1 MNPENIINL
10 EQHPIQ
16 ESDYSKSCKD
26 QLDSTGALVMED
38 FLNPDTVEFLQN
50 EAREVRPLAYFC
62 HQNHNAYLLDP
73 DPDFPAEHIRNLEQ
87 VSDKGCITHDQVP
100 ENSLLRT
107 LYEWP
112 DFRNF
117 LKQVLGEPV
126 FPYADTLSSINI
138 NYYEQGQQLGW
149 HFDNAS
155 FAVTL
160 MLQSPGQGGEFEY
173 REMVRNCEKDDW
185 AFADTEAVIK
195 GKLQPKTLAIG
206 DGSLVLF
213 RGRNSLHRVAPVV
226 SEHARILV
234 TLNFNTEPGIMLS
247 ELARMAFFGRIE

>member
-38 FLNPDTVEFLQN
+38 FLNSDTVESLQA

-73 DPDFPAEHIRNLEQ
+73 DPDFPQEHIRNLEQ

-112 DFRNF
+112 DFRKF

-173 REMVRNCEKDDW
+173 REKVRNSEKSDSG
-185 AFADTEAVIK
+185 FADTEAVIK
-195 GKLQPKTLAIG
+195 GKLLPKTLAMSEG
-206 DGSLVLF
+206 TLVLF
-213 RGRNSLHRVAPVV
+213 RGRNSLHRVAPVA

-247 ELARMAFFGRIE
+247 ELARMAFFGRLA

>member
-26 QLDSTGALVMED
+26 QLDVGGALVMKK
-38 FLNPDTVEFLQN
+38 FLTHETVKSLQA

-73 DPDFPAEHIRNLEQ
+73 DPDFPTEHIRNLEQ

-107 LYEWP
+107 IYEWP
-112 DFRNF
+112 DFRKF

-173 REMVRNCEKDDW
+173 REKVRNSEKGDS

-247 ELARMAFFGRIE
+247 ELARMAFFGRLV

>member
-38 FLNPDTVEFLQN
+38 FLNSDTVESLQA

-73 DPDFPAEHIRNLEQ
+73 DPDFPQEHIRNLEQ

-112 DFRNF
+112 DFRVF
-117 LKQVLGEPV
+117 LESVLDVPI

-138 NYYEQGQQLGW
+138 NYYERGQQLGW
-149 HFDNAS
+149 HYDNAS

-173 REMVRNCEKDDW
+173 REKVRNSEKSDSG
-185 AFADTEAVIK
+185 FADTEAVIK
-195 GKLQPKTLAIG
+195 GKRQPKTLAMR
-206 DGSLVLF
+206 DGALVLF
-213 RGRNSLHRVAPVV
+213 RGRNSLHRVAPVA

-247 ELARMAFFGRIE
+247 ELARMAFFGRLA

>member
-38 FLNPDTVEFLQN
+38 FLNSDTVESLQA

-73 DPDFPAEHIRNLEQ
+73 DPDFPQEHIRNLEQ

-112 DFRNF
+112 DFRKF

-173 REMVRNCEKDDW
+173 REMVRNCEKDYS

-195 GKLQPKTLAIG
+195 GKLQPKTLAMG
-206 DGSLVLF
+206 DGALVLF
-213 RGRNSLHRVAPVV
+213 RGRNSLHRVAPVA

-247 ELARMAFFGRIE
+247 ELARMAFFGRLA

>member
-38 FLNPDTVEFLQN
+38 FLNSDTVESLQA
-50 EAREVRPLAYFC
+50 EARELRPLAYFC

-73 DPDFPAEHIRNLEQ
+73 DPDFPQEHIRNLEQ

-112 DFRNF
+112 DFRKF
-117 LKQVLGEPV
+117 LKQVLGETV

-173 REMVRNCEKDDW
+173 REMVRNCEKDDS

-247 ELARMAFFGRIE
+247 ELARMAFFGRLA

>member
-38 FLNPDTVEFLQN
+38 FLNSDTVESLQA
-50 EAREVRPLAYFC
+50 EAREVRLLAYFC
-62 HQNHNAYLLDP
+62 HQNHNAYLLDT
-73 DPDFPAEHIRNLEQ
+73 DPDFPQEHIRNLEQ

-173 REMVRNCEKDDW
+173 REMVRNCEKNDS

-195 GKLQPKTLAIG
+195 GKLQPKTLAMG
-206 DGSLVLF
+206 DGALVLF

-247 ELARMAFFGRIE
+247 ELARMAFFGRLA

>member
-38 FLNPDTVEFLQN
+38 FLNSDTVEFLQN

-213 RGRNSLHRVAPVV
+213 RGRNSLHRVAPIV

>member
-26 QLDSTGALVMED
+26 QLDSKGALVMED
-38 FLNPDTVEFLQN
+38 FLNSKTITSLQT
-50 EAREVRPLAYFC
+50 EAKEVRHLAYFC

-73 DPDFPAEHIRNLEQ
+73 DPDFPQEHIRNLEQ

-112 DFRNF
+112 DFRKF

-173 REMVRNCEKDDW
+173 REKVRNSEKGDS

-195 GKLQPKTLAIG
+195 GKLQPKTLAMG
-206 DGSLVLF
+206 DGAVVVF
-213 RGRNSLHRVAPVV
+213 GGRNSLHRVAPVV

>member
-38 FLNPDTVEFLQN
+38 FLNSDTVESLQA

-73 DPDFPAEHIRNLEQ
+73 DPDFPQEHIRNLEQ

-100 ENSLLRT
+100 ESSLLRT

-112 DFRNF
+112 DFRKF

-173 REMVRNCEKDDW
+173 REKVRNSEKSDS

-213 RGRNSLHRVAPVV
+213 RGRNSLHRVAPVA

-247 ELARMAFFGRIE
+247 ELARMAFFGRLA

>member
-38 FLNPDTVEFLQN
+38 FLNSDTVEFLQN

-73 DPDFPAEHIRNLEQ
+73 DTDFPAEHIRNLEQ

-126 FPYADTLSSINI
+126 FPYADTLSSINF

-173 REMVRNCEKDDW
+173 REKVRNSEKGVS

-206 DGSLVLF
+206 EGSLVLF

-247 ELARMAFFGRIE
+247 ELARMAVFGRLA

>member
-38 FLNPDTVEFLQN
+38 FLNSDTVESLQA
-50 EAREVRPLAYFC
+50 EARELRPLAYFC

-73 DPDFPAEHIRNLEQ
+73 DTDFPAEHIRNLEQ

-112 DFRNF
+112 DFRKF
-117 LKQVLGEPV
+117 LKQVLCEPV

-173 REMVRNCEKDDW
+173 REKVRNSEKDDS

-195 GKLQPKTLAIG
+195 GKLQLKTLAMG

>member
-26 QLDSTGALVMED
+26 QLDSTGVLVMED
-38 FLNPDTVEFLQN
+38 FLNSDTVESLQA
-50 EAREVRPLAYFC
+50 EARELRPLAYFC

-73 DPDFPAEHIRNLEQ
+73 DTDFPAEHIRNLEQ

-112 DFRNF
+112 DFRKF

>member
-16 ESDYSKSCKD
+16 EFDYSKSCKD

-38 FLNPDTVEFLQN
+38 FLNSDTVESLQA

-73 DPDFPAEHIRNLEQ
+73 DPDFPQEHIRNLEQ

-112 DFRNF
+112 DFRKF
-117 LKQVLGEPV
+117 LKQVLGGPV
-126 FPYADTLSSINI
+126 YPYADALSSINI

-173 REMVRNCEKDDW
+173 REKVRNSEKGDS

-195 GKLQPKTLAIG
+195 GKLKPKTLAMG
-206 DGSLVLF
+206 DGALVLF
-213 RGRNSLHRVAPVV
+213 RGRNSLHRVAPVA

-247 ELARMAFFGRIE
+247 ELARMAFFGRIV

>member
-1 MNPENIINL
+1 MNPETIVNL
-10 EQHPIQ
+10 ELHPIQ
-16 ESDYSKSCKD
+16 DSSYIQKSKD
-26 QLDSTGALVMED
+26 HLDSKGALVMED
-38 FLNPDTVEFLQN
+38 FLNSKTITSLQT
-50 EAREVRPLAYFC
+50 EAKEVRHLAYFC

-112 DFRNF
+112 DFRKF

-126 FPYADTLSSINI
+126 FTYADTLSSINI

-160 MLQSPGQGGEFEY
+160 MLQSPGQGGE
-173 REMVRNCEKDDW
+173 
-185 AFADTEAVIK
+185 
-195 GKLQPKTLAIG
+195 L
-206 DGSLVLF
+206 SLI
-213 RGRNSLHRVAPVV
+213 H
-226 SEHARILV
+226 I
-234 TLNFNTEPGIMLS
+234 
-247 ELARMAFFGRIE
+247 

>member
-26 QLDSTGALVMED
+26 QLDSKGALVMED
-38 FLNPDTVEFLQN
+38 FLNSKTITSLQT
-50 EAREVRPLAYFC
+50 EAKEVRHLAYFC

-173 REMVRNCEKDDW
+173 REKVRNSEKGDS

-195 GKLQPKTLAIG
+195 GKLQPKTLAMS
-206 DGSLVLF
+206 DGALVLF

-226 SEHARILV
+226 REHARILV

-247 ELARMAFFGRIE
+247 ELARMAFFGRLA

>member
-38 FLNPDTVEFLQN
+38 FLNSDTVKFLQN

-112 DFRNF
+112 GFRKF

-173 REMVRNCEKDDW
+173 REMVRNCEKDDL

-213 RGRNSLHRVAPVV
+213 RGRNSLHRVAPIV

>member
-26 QLDSTGALVMED
+26 QLDSTGALVMKK
-38 FLNPDTVEFLQN
+38 FLTHETVKSLQA

-87 VSDKGCITHDQVP
+87 VSDKGCITYDQVP

-112 DFRNF
+112 DFRKF
-117 LKQVLGEPV
+117 LKQVLGGPV
-126 FPYADTLSSINI
+126 YPYADALSSINI

-173 REMVRNCEKDDW
+173 REKVRNSEKGDS

-247 ELARMAFFGRIE
+247 ELARMAFFGRLV

>member
-38 FLNPDTVEFLQN
+38 FLNSDAVESLQA

-62 HQNHNAYLLDP
+62 QQNHNAYLLDP
-73 DPDFPAEHIRNLEQ
+73 DPDFPQEHIRNLEQ

-100 ENSLLRT
+100 DDSLLRT
-107 LYEWP
+107 LYEWS
-112 DFRNF
+112 DFRIF
-117 LKQVLGEPV
+117 LESVLDVPI

-173 REMVRNCEKDDW
+173 REKVRNSEKGDS

-195 GKLQPKTLAIG
+195 GKLQPKTLAMG
-206 DGSLVLF
+206 DGALVLF
-213 RGRNSLHRVAPVV
+213 RGRNSLHRVAPVA

-247 ELARMAFFGRIE
+247 ELARMAFFGRLA

>member
-10 EQHPIQ
+10 KQHPIQ

-26 QLDSTGALVMED
+26 QFESTGALVMED
-38 FLNPDTVEFLQN
+38 FLNSDAVEYLQA
-50 EAREVRPLAYFC
+50 EARELRPLAYFC
-62 HQNHNAYLLDP
+62 QQNHNAYLLDP
-73 DPDFPAEHIRNLEQ
+73 DTDFPSEHIRNLEQ

-107 LYEWP
+107 IYEWP
-112 DFRNF
+112 DFRKF
-117 LKQVLGEPV
+117 LKQVLGGPV
-126 FPYADTLSSINI
+126 YPYADTLSSINI
-138 NYYEQGQQLGW
+138 NYYEKGQQLGW

-173 REMVRNCEKDDW
+173 REKVRNSEKDDS

-195 GKLQPKTLAIG
+195 GKLKPKTLAMG
-206 DGSLVLF
+206 DGALVLF
-213 RGRNSLHRVAPVV
+213 RGRNSLHRVAPVA
-226 SEHARILV
+226 SGHARILV

-247 ELARMAFFGRIE
+247 ELARMAFFGRIT

>member
-1 MNPENIINL
+1 MNPETLVNL
-10 EQHPIQ
+10 QLYPIQ
-16 ESDYSKSCKD
+16 ESGYMQSCKT
-26 QLDSTGALVMED
+26 QLDSKGALVMED
-38 FLNPDTVEFLQN
+38 FLNSKTITTLQT
-50 EAREVRPLAYFC
+50 EAKEVRHLAYFC

-73 DPDFPAEHIRNLEQ
+73 DPNFPAKHIRNLEQ

-107 LYEWP
+107 IYEWP
-112 DFRNF
+112 DFRKF

-173 REMVRNCEKDDW
+173 REKVRNSEKDDS

-195 GKLQPKTLAIG
+195 GKLQPKTLAMG

-247 ELARMAFFGRIE
+247 ELARMAFFGRLA

>member
-38 FLNPDTVEFLQN
+38 FLNSDTVEFLQN

-173 REMVRNCEKDDW
+173 REMVRNCEKDDL

-213 RGRNSLHRVAPVV
+213 RGRNSLHRVAPIV

>member
-38 FLNPDTVEFLQN
+38 FLNSDTVESLQA

-73 DPDFPAEHIRNLEQ
+73 DTDFPAEHIRNLEQ

-112 DFRNF
+112 DFRKF

-173 REMVRNCEKDDW
+173 REMVRNCEKDDS

-195 GKLQPKTLAIG
+195 GKLQLKTLAMG

-247 ELARMAFFGRIE
+247 ELARMAFFGRIA

>member
-26 QLDSTGALVMED
+26 QLDVAGALVMKK
-38 FLNPDTVEFLQN
+38 FLTHETVKSLQA

-62 HQNHNAYLLDP
+62 HHNHNAYLLDP

-87 VSDKGCITHDQVP
+87 VSDKGCITYDQVP

-112 DFRNF
+112 DFRKF

-173 REMVRNCEKDDW
+173 REKVRNSEKDDS

-195 GKLQPKTLAIG
+195 GILQPKTLAMG

-226 SEHARILV
+226 SKHARILV

-247 ELARMAFFGRIE
+247 ELARMAFFGRLA

>member
-38 FLNPDTVEFLQN
+38 FLNSDTVEFLQN

-173 REMVRNCEKDDW
+173 REMVRNCEKNDS

-195 GKLQPKTLAIG
+195 GKLQSKTLAIG

>member
-1 MNPENIINL
+1 MNPENIVNL
-10 EQHPIQ
+10 HQHPIQ
-16 ESDYSKSCKD
+16 DGRYRLSCKA
-26 QLDSTGALVMED
+26 QLDGTGALVMKN
-38 FLNPDTVEFLQN
+38 FLNADTVESLQN
-50 EAREVRPLAYFC
+50 EARKVRPLAYFC
-62 HQNHNAYLLDP
+62 HQNHNAYLLDSDASLP
-73 DPDFPAEHIRNLEQ
+73 QEHIRNLEQ

-107 LYEWP
+107 IYEWP
-112 DFRNF
+112 DFRKF

-173 REMVRNCEKDDW
+173 REKVRNSEKDDS

-195 GKLQPKTLAIG
+195 GKLQPKTLAMG

-247 ELARMAFFGRIE
+247 ELARMAFFGRLA